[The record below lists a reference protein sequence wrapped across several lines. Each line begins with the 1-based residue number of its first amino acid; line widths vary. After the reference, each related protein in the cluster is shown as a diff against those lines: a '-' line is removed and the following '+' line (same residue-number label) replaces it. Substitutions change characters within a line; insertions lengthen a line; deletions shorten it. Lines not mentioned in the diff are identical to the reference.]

1 MDFLIYDA
9 KVAVLIAVFYMFY
22 RLMLARETFHRV
34 NRLVLLLTAVAS
46 FVLPLCVITMHET
59 VTMEAMPVM
68 TVDNLTVDDVAP
80 MPEPVVETPWWQ
92 ILLPVLFMIGMVVTI
107 GHTLMSMFRI
117 LMLIKRSEKH
127 PQSDGTTICVS
138 GNADVPPFSWMHYIV
153 MNQSDYAERNAAIL
167 AHERGHIRLRHSWDL
182 LLVDTLT
189 ALQWFNPAMWM
200 LRSDLRAIHE
210 YEADGEVLSLGINAR
225 QYQYLLITKAASIGG
240 YSLAN
245 GISHSTLKNRI
256 NMMLHKKSSQTS
268 LLKLL
273 ALVPIVGL
281 ALAVNAEKVQ
291 DVVYTNNPSGNSSVV
306 TAEAIGNENAVSATP
321 ESNVL
326 SFRVVFMPEG
336 APVEGVPVEVV
347 VNGKVTQRLET
358 AGGGNISLNAP
369 IGSVV
374 RFTVIDKTKEVKVTN
389 DLLANAANRT
399 ITIGFGDTDQTI
411 ISEGET
417 FIAEGTVYD
426 NDERNPTPVIGAV
439 VKNVRT
445 RKSVVTD
452 KEGHFSIE
460 ATAGDQVVVSYA
472 GYEPFT
478 LGVSKAF
485 SENGS
490 KYIVPLRHLDPNKAY
505 DVVEEMPQFPGG
517 PSKLFE
523 YIAKN
528 IRYPAEAEKAG
539 VVGRVIV
546 SFVVEK
552 DGSVSNAKVVR
563 SINPALDAEA
573 LRVINGMPK
582 WTPGKQNG
590 EATRVKYVVPVN
602 FRLQNEKAGAF
613 KNDDD
618 PKAYEGASKLN
629 DVVVVGYGE
638 KPSVTDKESRATI
651 RSISGKEPYII
662 VDGSPIDNAKL
673 KDIDPKTIDHMEV
686 LKDKSAIEKYGEKAK
701 DGVILITTK
710 KNTKQ

>member
-189 ALQWFNPAMWM
+189 SLQWFNPAMWM

-291 DVVYTNNPSGNSSVV
+291 DVVYTNTVAPSVEELVNEEILQAEPQPAEVV
-306 TAEAIGNENAVSATP
+306 DEAKNKPIT
-321 ESNVL
+321 
-326 SFRVVFMPEG
+326 FQVVFSPEDSPI
-336 APVEGVPVEVV
+336 AGVPVLIVETGKPVKSAETDKDGKFVLDNPVVGSLVTFTV
-347 VNGKVTQRLET
+347 VNYSKGIR
-358 AGGGNISLNAP
+358 I
-369 IGSVV
+369 
-374 RFTVIDKTKEVKVTN
+374 TKDMVAKGDVVKV
-389 DLLANAANRT
+389 AFGANRSEKEE
-399 ITIGFGDTDQTI
+399 
-411 ISEGET
+411 SEG
-417 FIAEGTVYD
+417 
-426 NDERNPTPVIGAV
+426 TP
-439 VKNVRT
+439 
-445 RKSVVTD
+445 
-452 KEGHFSIE
+452 
-460 ATAGDQVVVSYA
+460 
-472 GYEPFT
+472 
-478 LGVSKAF
+478 
-485 SENGS
+485 
-490 KYIVPLRHLDPNKAY
+490 DPNKAY
-505 DVVEEMPQFPGG
+505 DMVDEMPQFPGG
-517 PSKLFE
+517 PSALFE
-523 YIAKN
+523 FLSKN
-528 IRYPAEAEKAG
+528 IQYPKEAEDANLQ
-539 VVGRVIV
+539 GRVIV

-563 SINPALDAEA
+563 PIDPLLDAEA
-573 LRVINGMPK
+573 LRVVNSMPK
-582 WTPGKQNG
+582 WIPGKQNG
-590 EATRVKYVVPVN
+590 EAFRVKYTIPVT
-602 FRLQNEKAGAF
+602 FRIEGGIKGA
-613 KNDDD
+613 DD
-618 PKAYEGASKLN
+618 PLIQKTTAYLA
-629 DVVVVGYGE
+629 GYYAAKNGLPPTP
-638 KPSVTDKESRATI
+638 KTLILVD
-651 RSISGKEPYII
+651 GKEVSYDELEKIK
-662 VDGSPIDNAKL
+662 GES
-673 KDIDPKTIDHMEV
+673 IDHMDV

-710 KNTKQ
+710 KSTKQ

>member
-291 DVVYTNNPSGNSSVV
+291 DVVYTNTVAPSAEELVNEEILQAEPQPAEVV
-306 TAEAIGNENAVSATP
+306 DEAKNKPIT
-321 ESNVL
+321 
-326 SFRVVFMPEG
+326 FQVVFSPEDSPI
-336 APVEGVPVEVV
+336 AGVPVLIVETGKPVKSAETDKDGKFVLDNPVVGSLVTFTV
-347 VNGKVTQRLET
+347 VNYSKGIR
-358 AGGGNISLNAP
+358 I
-369 IGSVV
+369 
-374 RFTVIDKTKEVKVTN
+374 TKDMVAKGDVVKV
-389 DLLANAANRT
+389 AFEANRS
-399 ITIGFGDTDQTI
+399 GKK
-411 ISEGET
+411 EP
-417 FIAEGTVYD
+417 EGTPD
-426 NDERNPTPVIGAV
+426 
-439 VKNVRT
+439 
-445 RKSVVTD
+445 S
-452 KEGHFSIE
+452 
-460 ATAGDQVVVSYA
+460 
-472 GYEPFT
+472 
-478 LGVSKAF
+478 
-485 SENGS
+485 
-490 KYIVPLRHLDPNKAY
+490 NKAY
-505 DVVEEMPQFPGG
+505 DVVDEMPQFPGG
-517 PSKLFE
+517 PYALFE
-523 YIAKN
+523 FISKN
-528 IRYPAEAEKAG
+528 IQYPKEAEDANLQ
-539 VVGRVIV
+539 GRVIV

-563 SINPALDAEA
+563 PIDPLLDAEA
-573 LRVINGMPK
+573 LRVVNSMPK
-582 WTPGKQNG
+582 WIPGKQNG
-590 EATRVKYVVPVN
+590 EAIRIKYTVPVT
-602 FRLQNEKAGAF
+602 FRLEDGIKGA
-613 KNDDD
+613 DD
-618 PKAYEGASKLN
+618 PLIERSTAYIA
-629 DVVVVGYGE
+629 GYYAAKNGL
-638 KPSVTDKESRATI
+638 PPTLQSLILVD
-651 RSISGKEPYII
+651 GKEVSYDELGKIK
-662 VDGSPIDNAKL
+662 GES
-673 KDIDPKTIDHMEV
+673 IDHMDV

-701 DGVILITTK
+701 GGVILITTK
-710 KNTKQ
+710 ENTKQ

>member
-59 VTMEAMPVM
+59 VTMEAVPVM
-68 TVDNLTVDDVAP
+68 AVDNLTVDDVAP
-80 MPEPVVETPWWQ
+80 MPKPVVETPWWQ

-291 DVVYTNNPSGNSSVV
+291 DVVYTNTVAPSAEELVNEEILQAEPQPAEVV
-306 TAEAIGNENAVSATP
+306 DEAKNKPIT
-321 ESNVL
+321 
-326 SFRVVFMPEG
+326 FQVVFSPEDSPI
-336 APVEGVPVEVV
+336 AGVPVLIVETGKPVKSAETDKDGKFVLDNPVVGSLVTFTV
-347 VNGKVTQRLET
+347 VNYSKGIR
-358 AGGGNISLNAP
+358 I
-369 IGSVV
+369 
-374 RFTVIDKTKEVKVTN
+374 TKDMVAKGDVVKV
-389 DLLANAANRT
+389 AFGANRSEKEE
-399 ITIGFGDTDQTI
+399 
-411 ISEGET
+411 SEG
-417 FIAEGTVYD
+417 
-426 NDERNPTPVIGAV
+426 TP
-439 VKNVRT
+439 
-445 RKSVVTD
+445 
-452 KEGHFSIE
+452 
-460 ATAGDQVVVSYA
+460 
-472 GYEPFT
+472 
-478 LGVSKAF
+478 
-485 SENGS
+485 
-490 KYIVPLRHLDPNKAY
+490 DPNKAY
-505 DVVEEMPQFPGG
+505 DMVDEMPQFPGG
-517 PSKLFE
+517 PSALFE
-523 YIAKN
+523 FLSKN
-528 IRYPAEAEKAG
+528 IQYPKEAEDANLQ
-539 VVGRVIV
+539 GRVIV

-563 SINPALDAEA
+563 PIDPLLDAEA
-573 LRVINGMPK
+573 LRVVNSMPK
-582 WTPGKQNG
+582 WIPGKQNG
-590 EATRVKYVVPVN
+590 EAFRVKYTIPVT
-602 FRLQNEKAGAF
+602 FRVEGGIKGA
-613 KNDDD
+613 DD
-618 PKAYEGASKLN
+618 PLVQKTTAYLA
-629 DVVVVGYGE
+629 GYYAAKNGLPPTP
-638 KPSVTDKESRATI
+638 KTLILVD
-651 RSISGKEPYII
+651 GKEVSYDELEKIK
-662 VDGSPIDNAKL
+662 GES
-673 KDIDPKTIDHMEV
+673 IDHMDV

-701 DGVILITTK
+701 GGVILITTK